1 VTANLS
7 IGGRMNMSN
16 VDIDHVCMAVKRGA
30 RMLVGRDHAGRQ
42 KIKLIKG
49 PFGLFVE
56 RFECNEAD
64 LVTIRNRIASLRSD
78 PTPKQRKSA

>member
-1 VTANLS
+1 
-7 IGGRMNMSN
+7 MNMSN
-16 VDIDHVCMAVKRGA
+16 VDIDRVCLSVRRGA

-56 RFECNEAD
+56 RFECSDAD
-64 LVTIRNRIASLRSD
+64 LALI
-78 PTPKQRKSA
+78 KSRLAIKTEKSKTNVAA